1 MKLYRFKFSGIRKLE
16 YTELV
21 NKVITIVE
29 NSNAEV
35 LKIDGFLSLL
45 KDKTPELEL
54 FTKDDGKHPL
64 TVLID
69 EKRKERKKILG
80 AILSHK
86 AGHKKMPTPGLEKA
100 YQNAHPFLDQ
110 LLVQI
115 SKSNDKVKERITKLL
130 ITEYNHNDVFKT
142 AMNEIGFEI
151 PIEKLK
157 TVESEI
163 AQLLVERRIAFAN
176 KRKTKPSKL
185 MYSTTLLINKFL
197 TSIELAAIEN
207 TNLDYTDLILQL
219 NELISEYRALSAAR
233 KTRLS
238 VANDENINEDKKKT
252 VASSTT
258 TIATA
263 S

>member
-1 MKLYRFKFSGIRKLE
+1 
-16 YTELV
+16 
-21 NKVITIVE
+21 
-29 NSNAEV
+29 
-35 LKIDGFLSLL
+35 
-45 KDKTPELEL
+45 
-54 FTKDDGKHPL
+54 
-64 TVLID
+64 
-69 EKRKERKKILG
+69 
-80 AILSHK
+80 
-86 AGHKKMPTPGLEKA
+86 
-100 YQNAHPFLDQ
+100 
-110 LLVQI
+110 
-115 SKSNDKVKERITKLL
+115 
-130 ITEYNHNDVFKT
+130 
-142 AMNEIGFEI
+142 
-151 PIEKLK
+151 
-157 TVESEI
+157 
-163 AQLLVERRIAFAN
+163 
-176 KRKTKPSKL
+176 